1 MTKCHCGKSAIY
13 NIRGEKQAR
22 FCAEHKEPNMV
33 DVKHKTCETDGCGT
47 LVTYG
52 FLGKSVSH
60 CSSHK
65 QKCMIRSP
73 TRKCETTRC
82 NLLGTHEANGIR
94 FCEEHKPDDAEN
106 LGVDTCQS
114 CGLEDILTNGK
125 CCTCDPTIIQQRR
138 HAKENRI
145 GDILTASQITFVHDR
160 TLEGFMCGRERPDF
174 QIDCGTHFVYVEV
187 DEHQHQS
194 YACECE
200 QTRMINLVEA
210 RGMPVRF
217 IRYNPDVYEPVK
229 GQRTQKQE
237 QREKKLV
244 EYVKYAMKH
253 SPVND
258 HAHAHSN
265 VLYLFYDEYDMKKQE
280 WNILIQL

>member
-1 MTKCHCGKSAIY
+1 
-13 NIRGEKQAR
+13 
-22 FCAEHKEPNMV
+22 MV
-33 DVKHKTCETDGCGT
+33 DIKNKKCEVDGCETRPW
-47 LVTYG
+47 YG

-60 CSSHK
+60 CASHK
-65 QKCMIRSP
+65 QKGMIRSP
-73 TRKCETTRC
+73 TRECQTSHC
-82 NLLGTHEANGIR
+82 NLLGTHEANGVR
-94 FCEEHKPDDAEN
+94 LCEDHKPDDAEN
-106 LGVDTCQS
+106 LGIDTCQS

-125 CCTCDPTIIQQRR
+125 CSTCDPTIIQLRR

-145 GDILTASQITFVHDR
+145 GDVLTASHITFVHDR
-160 TLEGFMCGRERPDF
+160 MLEGPVCGRERPDF

-217 IRYNPDVYEPVK
+217 IRYNPDIYEPVK
-229 GQRTQKQE
+229 EQRTQKQE

-244 EYVKYAMKH
+244 EYVKYAMNH
-253 SPVND
+253 SPIDENAV
-258 HAHAHSN
+258 SN